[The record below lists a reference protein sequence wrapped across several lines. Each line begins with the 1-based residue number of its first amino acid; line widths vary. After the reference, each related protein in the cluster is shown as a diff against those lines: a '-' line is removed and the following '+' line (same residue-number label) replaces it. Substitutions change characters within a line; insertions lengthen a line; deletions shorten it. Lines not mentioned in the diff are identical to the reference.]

1 MSPQEKPLLTIG
13 DACQFLGLS
22 RSTVYRLIA
31 DGELRLIK
39 VYNRSLIARR
49 DLDGYVERLLCPET
63 VNATRTSRLI
73 RLES

>member
-22 RSTVYRLIA
+22 RSTVYRLVA

-49 DLDGYVERLLCPET
+49 DLDGYVERLVDPDHQ
-63 VNATRTSRLI
+63 NSSRA
-73 RLES
+73 SVG

>member
-22 RSTVYRLIA
+22 RSTVYRLVA
-31 DGELRLIK
+31 DDELRLIK

-49 DLDGYVERLLCPET
+49 DLDGYVERLVCPET
-63 VNATRTSRLI
+63 VNTIRTSTG
-73 RLES
+73 

>member
-1 MSPQEKPLLTIG
+1 MSPHEKPLLTIG

-39 VYNRSLIARR
+39 VYNRSLIARC
-49 DLDGYVERLLCPET
+49 DLDDYVKRLVHPDDQDASGASLG
-63 VNATRTSRLI
+63 
-73 RLES
+73 

>member
-13 DACQFLGLS
+13 EACQFLGLS
-22 RSTVYRLIA
+22 RSTVYRLIT

-49 DLDGYVERLLCPET
+49 DLDGYVERLVCPET

>member
-1 MSPQEKPLLTIG
+1 MSPQEKPLFTMEE
-13 DACQFLGLS
+13 ACQFLGLS

-49 DLDGYVERLLCPET
+49 DLDGYVERLVCPET
-63 VNATRTSRLI
+63 VNTIRT
-73 RLES
+73 

>member
-49 DLDGYVERLLCPET
+49 DLDGYVERLVCPET
-63 VNATRTSRLI
+63 VNANRTSRLI

>member
-1 MSPQEKPLLTIG
+1 MSPQEKPLLAIG
-13 DACQFLGLS
+13 DACQLLGLS

-49 DLDGYVERLLCPET
+49 DLDGYVERLVCPET
-63 VNATRTSRLI
+63 PNTIRTSTG
-73 RLES
+73 

>member
-13 DACQFLGLS
+13 EACQFLGLS
-22 RSTVYRLIA
+22 RSTVYRLIT

-49 DLDGYVERLLCPET
+49 DLDGYVERLVRPKT
-63 VNATRTSRLI
+63 VNTIRTSTG
-73 RLES
+73 

>member
-13 DACQFLGLS
+13 DACQLLGIS

-39 VYNRSLIARR
+39 IYKRSVIAGQ
-49 DLDGYVERLLCPET
+49 DLDAYVGRLVHPAE
-63 VNATRTSRLI
+63 
-73 RLES
+73 

>member
-22 RSTVYRLIA
+22 RSTVYRLVA

-49 DLDGYVERLLCPET
+49 DLDGYVQRSVCLET
-63 VNATRTSRLI
+63 VNTIRTSTG
-73 RLES
+73 

>member
-13 DACQFLGLS
+13 EACQFLGLS
-22 RSTVYRLIA
+22 RSTVYRLIT

-49 DLDGYVERLLCPET
+49 DLDSYVERLVRPET
-63 VNATRTSRLI
+63 VNTIRTSTG
-73 RLES
+73 

>member
-13 DACQFLGLS
+13 EACQFLGLS
-22 RSTVYRLIA
+22 RSTVYRLVT

-39 VYNRSLIARR
+39 GYNRSLSARR
-49 DLDGYVERLLCPET
+49 DWDGYVERLLCPET
-63 VNATRTSRLI
+63 VNANKTSRLV

>member
-31 DGELRLIK
+31 DGELRRIK
-39 VYNRSLIARR
+39 IYNRSLIARQ
-49 DLDGYVERLLCPET
+49 DLDEYVGRLLSEPA
-63 VNATRTSRLI
+63 VNI
-73 RLES
+73 

>member
-13 DACQFLGLS
+13 DACQFPGLS
-22 RSTVYRLIA
+22 RSTVYRLVA

-49 DLDGYVERLLCPET
+49 DLDSYVERLVHPDNQ
-63 VNATRTSRLI
+63 NASRA
-73 RLES
+73 SVG

>member
-1 MSPQEKPLLTIG
+1 MSPQEKPLLSIG

-39 VYNRSLIARR
+39 IYNRSVIARR
-49 DLDGYVERLLCPET
+49 DLDVYVGSLVHSAEKVVSKGE
-63 VNATRTSRLI
+63 I
-73 RLES
+73 

>member
-63 VNATRTSRLI
+63 VNANKTSRLV

>member
-13 DACQFLGLS
+13 DACQLLGLS

-39 VYNRSLIARR
+39 IYNRSVIARR
-49 DLDGYVERLLCPET
+49 DLDAYVGRLVHSAE
-63 VNATRTSRLI
+63 
-73 RLES
+73 

>member
-22 RSTVYRLIA
+22 RSTVYRLIT

-49 DLDGYVERLLCPET
+49 DLDSYVERLVRPET
-63 VNATRTSRLI
+63 VNTIRTSTG
-73 RLES
+73 

>member
-13 DACQFLGLS
+13 EACQFLGLS
-22 RSTVYRLIA
+22 RSTVYRVIA

>member
-22 RSTVYRLIA
+22 RSTLYRLIA
-31 DGELRLIK
+31 DGEIRLIK

>member
-49 DLDGYVERLLCPET
+49 DLDGYVERLVRPET

>member
-22 RSTVYRLIA
+22 RSTVYRLVA
-31 DGELRLIK
+31 DGELKLIK

-63 VNATRTSRLI
+63 VNANRTSRLI

>member
-22 RSTVYRLIA
+22 RSTVYRLVA

-49 DLDGYVERLLCPET
+49 DLDGYVERLVCPET

>member
-1 MSPQEKPLLTIG
+1 MSSQEKPLYTIG

-39 VYNRSLIARR
+39 VYNRSLIARC
-49 DLDGYVERLLCPET
+49 DLDGYVERLVRPDNQ
-63 VNATRTSRLI
+63 NASRA
-73 RLES
+73 

>member
-1 MSPQEKPLLTIG
+1 MSPQVKPLLTIG

>member
-1 MSPQEKPLLTIG
+1 MVMSPEEKPLLTIG
-13 DACQFLGLS
+13 DACQLLGLS

-49 DLDGYVERLLCPET
+49 DLDAYVERLVCPAT
-63 VNATRTSRLI
+63 VNTIRTSTG
-73 RLES
+73 

>member
-22 RSTVYRLIA
+22 RSTVYRLVA
-31 DGELRLIK
+31 DGEIRLIK

>member
-1 MSPQEKPLLTIG
+1 MSPQEKPLLTMEE
-13 DACQFLGLS
+13 ACQFLGLS

-49 DLDGYVERLLCPET
+49 DLDGYVERLVCPET
-63 VNATRTSRLI
+63 PNTIRTSTG
-73 RLES
+73 

>member
-31 DGELRLIK
+31 DGEIRLIK
-39 VYNRSLIARR
+39 VYNRSLIARC
-49 DLDGYVERLLCPET
+49 DLDGYVERLVCPET
-63 VNATRTSRLI
+63 VNANRTSRLI

>member
-1 MSPQEKPLLTIG
+1 MSPQEKPLLTMEE
-13 DACQFLGLS
+13 ACQFLGLS

-49 DLDGYVERLLCPET
+49 DLDGYVERLVCPET
-63 VNATRTSRLI
+63 VNANRTSRLI

>member
-49 DLDGYVERLLCPET
+49 DLDSYVERLVRPET
-63 VNATRTSRLI
+63 VNANRTSRLI

>member
-1 MSPQEKPLLTIG
+1 MSPQEKPLLTIEE
-13 DACQFLGLS
+13 ACQFLGLS

>member
-31 DGELRLIK
+31 DGEIRLIR
-39 VYNRSLIARR
+39 VYNRSLIARL
-49 DLDGYVERLLCPET
+49 DLDGYVERLVRPGNQ
-63 VNATRTSRLI
+63 NASRA
-73 RLES
+73 SVG

>member
-13 DACQFLGLS
+13 DACQLLGLS

-49 DLDGYVERLLCPET
+49 DLDGYVERLVCPET
-63 VNATRTSRLI
+63 ANTIRTSTG
-73 RLES
+73 

>member
-1 MSPQEKPLLTIG
+1 MSPQEKPLLTVEE
-13 DACQFLGLS
+13 ACQFLGLS

-49 DLDGYVERLLCPET
+49 DLDGYVERLVDPDYQ
-63 VNATRTSRLI
+63 NAS
-73 RLES
+73 SASVG